1 MNKLVKLIL
10 DKNLNEAKEVFQTE
24 MLSIV
29 ERKLVEAKKMAAAK
43 DALVVRKAFDGSQG
57 ARAEKLYR
65 DVVEEIPVLEGEY
78 DEALDEKYGKGYQSP
93 ASKIE
98 KAMKAKGVQP
108 NSSDKYRKEMEK
120 LDAQYAE
127 LKAKDKKIDEDAEL
141 DEENLDEAP
150 RVKIIRA
157 RIRGGKVQRRKK
169 VSTVAGFT
177 FRSGKLKRMSP
188 MERRR
193 RKMGQR
199 RGKIKRRAKL
209 SRALMKRQRSMRKRQ
224 SMGLK

>member
-1 MNKLVKLIL
+1 MNKLVQLIAE
-10 DKNLNEAKEVFQTE
+10 KNLIEAKSVFETAMLEMTE
-24 MLSIV
+24 K
-29 ERKLVEAKKMAAAK
+29 KLVSAKKKMAANEQSMT
-43 DALVVRKAFDGSQG
+43 RKAFNGGTG

-65 DVVEEIPVLEGEY
+65 DVIEEMPVLEGEY
-78 DEALDEKYGKGYQSP
+78 DEA
-93 ASKIE
+93 
-98 KAMKAKGVQP
+98 
-108 NSSDKYRKEMEK
+108 
-120 LDAQYAE
+120 
-127 LKAKDKKIDEDAEL
+127 L

-169 VSTVAGFT
+169 VSNVSGFT
-177 FRSGKLKRMSP
+177 MRGGKLKRMSP

-199 RGKIKRRAKL
+199 KGKIKRKAKL
-209 SRALMKRQRSMRKRQ
+209 SRALMKRARSMRKRQ